1 MLSKEEAVTFMEI
14 TSLENKS
21 VKLAASLQKKKYRD
35 LHGKFLIEGMK
46 LIREAMAFG
55 YEFDSVFYVPD
66 KVAYDLDLPAYEVS
80 YEILCKITD
89 TVTPQGIAAI
99 VKGKEPD
106 FVKLQKAQRV
116 VYLDRVQDPGNVGTI
131 IRTADAFGFDAVI
144 LSKEC
149 ADLYSPK
156 VLRSAMGSVFHLEI
170 YRDFS
175 AEDLKKLGKKIYSS
189 SLEASNMP
197 EKIALPAVLVIGN
210 EGQGISEEIKAV
222 TDEFVKIPMAGN
234 AESLNASI
242 AAGIL
247 LYEFRLKY

>member
-1 MLSKEEAVTFMEI
+1 MEI
-14 TSLENKS
+14 TSLDNKV

-35 LHGKFLIEGMK
+35 LHEKFLIEGMK
-46 LIREAMAFG
+46 LIREALDFG
-55 YEFDSVFYVPD
+55 YEFDCVFYVPG
-66 KVAYDLDLPAYEVS
+66 KVDYDLDLPAYEVS

-89 TVTPQGIAAI
+89 TVTPQGIAA
-99 VKGKEPD
+99 VVSVKEPEIK
-106 FVKLQKAQRV
+106 KLKDAERV

-175 AEDLKKLGKKIYSS
+175 VEDLKGLGKKIYSS
-189 SLEASNMP
+189 SLEASHMP
-197 EKIALPAVLVIGN
+197 ESIELPAVLVIGN
-210 EGQGISEEIKAV
+210 EGQGISDEIKDA
-222 TDEFVKIPMAGN
+222 TEEFVKIPMAGN

-247 LYEFRLKY
+247 LYEFRK

>member
-1 MLSKEEAVTFMEI
+1 MEI
-14 TSLENKS
+14 TSLDNKA

-46 LIREAMAFG
+46 LIKEALAFG
-55 YEFDSVFYVPD
+55 YEFEAVFYVPD
-66 KVAYDLDLPAYEVS
+66 KVDYDLELPAYEVS

-89 TVTPQGIAAI
+89 TVTPQGIAA
-99 VKGKEPD
+99 VVSVKEPKRE
-106 FVKLQKAQRV
+106 KLMQAQRV

-156 VLRSAMGSVFHLEI
+156 VIRSAMGSVFHLEI

-175 AEDLKKLGKKIYSS
+175 VEELKALEKKIYSS
-189 SLEASNMP
+189 SLEASSMP
-197 EKIALPAVLVIGN
+197 ESIELPAVLVIGN
-210 EGQGISEEIKAV
+210 EGQGISDEIKVA
-222 TDEFVKIPMAGN
+222 TDEFVKIPMVGN

-247 LYEFRLKY
+247 LYEFRK